1 MAPLHPLAAFVSLGG
16 VVCKPSI
23 LNFNVSFQTRPL
35 LRAFHSR
42 MRYRQSCL
50 MAYDGAQDYR
60 PVFRIWACDSAN
72 VALFLLY
79 GKGQVSFLVFPCEY
93 PGTHSAYWKFI
104 QREEGWGREGVGG
117 WGEQM

>member
-1 MAPLHPLAAFVSLGG
+1 
-16 VVCKPSI
+16 
-23 LNFNVSFQTRPL
+23 
-35 LRAFHSR
+35 
-42 MRYRQSCL
+42 

-104 QREEGWGREGVGG
+104 QREEGWGGREWEAGVSRCELLVHV
-117 WGEQM
+117 WVLRHFSHF